1 MKNGFLTDDEKK
13 RLQQTSILQHRRAFE
28 IAKTL
33 RAISPNKVTYLVS
46 QEITVEGP
54 DLTMK
59 MKTRIHELPE
69 LRIYHEKNDMNEEL
83 LLDVDIDGMVSAE

>member
-13 RLQQTSILQHRRAFE
+13 RLQQTSILQHRRAYE

-33 RAISPNKVTYLVS
+33 RAISPNKVTYLIN
-46 QEITVEGP
+46 QEITIEGQ

-69 LRIYHEKNDMNEEL
+69 LRVYHAKEDTDAEML
-83 LLDVDIDGMVSAE
+83 QDVDIDGMVSSE